1 MTIWLFLSAYYKYVL
16 SNFKCAHGHFG
27 ALVHR

>member
-1 MTIWLFLSAYYKYVL
+1 MMIWLFLSAYDKYAL
-16 SNFKCAHGHFG
+16 SNFKCAYSHFS